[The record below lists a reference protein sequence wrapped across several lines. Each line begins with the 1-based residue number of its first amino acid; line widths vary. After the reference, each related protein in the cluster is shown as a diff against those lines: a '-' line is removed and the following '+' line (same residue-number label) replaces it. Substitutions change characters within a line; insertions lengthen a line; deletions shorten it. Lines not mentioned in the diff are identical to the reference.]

1 MGLDY
6 YAILNISRCSN
17 SKDIDFAYRSYAM
30 ASHPYRAAYPRHP
43 ENPPHGLPDEILHLP
58 GVPRAT
64 IWAYVNEAYDVLSNR
79 MLREIYDRFGEEG
92 LKRGTSAPVGYVQ
105 AYRYHGDFMRTYSE
119 TMGTDSPYADLIDA
133 VTYPPPL
140 YTVPHGKGVIEQ
152 DLPINLELPVTL
164 HDVFFGTTKLVPFE
178 RAEFTDKEM
187 QNTAIRLHVFEVPI
201 CVGVKSGTRITF
213 PRAGHRDPK
222 KVPADIVFVVVDAPH
237 KVYTRNGDDLYME
250 RKVNL
255 HQSLCGFVVRVTTL
269 DDRKFNVPITEVI
282 RPGYVKMVP
291 NEGLPVQGQW
301 ECKGNL
307 YISFVIEFPGKMSR
321 RCLDKMDELLKG
333 NCSEEITAKK

>member
-17 SKDIDFAYRSYAM
+17 TADIDFAYRTWAM
-30 ASHPYRAAYPRHP
+30 ASHPYREAYPRHP

-64 IWAYVNEAYDVLSNR
+64 IWAYVNEAYDILSDR

-105 AYRYHGDFMRTYSE
+105 AYCYHGDFMRTYADA
-119 TMGTDSPYADLIDA
+119 MGTESPYADLIDA

-152 DLPINLELPVTL
+152 DLPLELELPVTL
-164 HDVFFGTTKLVPFE
+164 HDVFFGTTKPVPFE

-187 QNTAIRLHVFEVPI
+187 QSTAIRQHVFEVPV

-213 PRAGHRDPK
+213 PRAGHRNPK
-222 KVPADIVFVVVDAPH
+222 KVPSDIVFIIVDTPH
-237 KVYTRNGDDLYME
+237 PVYKRNGDDLYME
-250 RKVNL
+250 CKVNL
-255 HQSLCGFVVRVTTL
+255 HQALCGVVVDVTTL
-269 DDRKFNVPITEVI
+269 DDRKFSVPITDVI
-282 RPGYVKMVP
+282 RPGYVKTVP
-291 NEGLPVQGQW
+291 EEGLPVQGQW
-301 ECKGNL
+301 KCKGNL
-307 YISFVIEFPGKMSR
+307 YISFCIEFPGRMSR
-321 RCLDKMDELLKG
+321 SCLEKMDELLKG
-333 NCSEEITAKK
+333 NCSDEMKS